1 MEEAMRIRGA
11 KPVSPP
17 RRKRE
22 EHKAAVPGIPGRRQ
36 EQPAALPA
44 AIPRGSAGMPNA
56 RMAWPGLQRHR
67 VGTEHPAHPA
77 ARLRSHS
84 LLSWLA
90 AQRRRADFQSALS
103 HHHVLRPTLA
113 AAP

>member
-44 AIPRGSAGMPNA
+44 ASPGMPNA
-56 RMAWPGLQRHR
+56 RLGMAR
-67 VGTEHPAHPA
+67 
-77 ARLRSHS
+77 
-84 LLSWLA
+84 
-90 AQRRRADFQSALS
+90 
-103 HHHVLRPTLA
+103 A
-113 AAP
+113 AAPPRGYRASRRLPPPGSAAIPSLAGWQHRGGELPFNQP